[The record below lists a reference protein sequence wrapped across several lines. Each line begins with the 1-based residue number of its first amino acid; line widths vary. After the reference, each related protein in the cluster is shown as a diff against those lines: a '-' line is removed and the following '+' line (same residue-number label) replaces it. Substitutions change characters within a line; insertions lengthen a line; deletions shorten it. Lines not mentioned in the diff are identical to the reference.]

1 LQIFL
6 HLFGILEKNTYLCV
20 SNNERD
26 MSKKT
31 SELRSELV
39 TKIWDFLESREITTL
54 EAFEVSEGNAPV
66 VAYDPSDLE
75 DNFTLDRLVVDTEFG
90 TITVEGSNSN
100 SNDEWEIN
108 DISLDCIEAIADWL
122 DEYEEEIDELCSEED
137 DEDEELPDEDCET
150 IDKIKKLFN
159 QLSSYGK
166 VSLMC
171 TLYYDMYDGEKDQFL
186 RETDNG

>member
-1 LQIFL
+1 M
-6 HLFGILEKNTYLCV
+6 G
-20 SNNERD
+20 
-26 MSKKT
+26 KKT
-31 SELRSELV
+31 ADLRYELV
-39 TKIWDFLESREITTL
+39 AKIWDFVSSRNITTL
-54 EAFEVSEGNAPV
+54 EASEVSEGDTPV
-66 VAYDPSDLE
+66 VANDPSDLE

-100 SNDEWEIN
+100 SNDEWEIH
-108 DISLDCIEAIADWL
+108 DVDLECIEAIADWL
-122 DEYEEEIDELCSEED
+122 EDYEEEIDELLEE
-137 DEDEELPDEDCET
+137 DEDEELSDEDCET
-150 IDKIKKLFN
+150 IDKIKDLFN

>member
-1 LQIFL
+1 
-6 HLFGILEKNTYLCV
+6 
-20 SNNERD
+20 

-39 TKIWDFLESREITTL
+39 TKIWDFLNSRDITTL
-54 EAFEVSEGNAPV
+54 EACEVSEGDTPV

-108 DISLDCIEAIADWL
+108 DIPLDCIEAIADWL
-122 DEYEEEIDELCSEED
+122 DDYEEEIDELLEEEE
-137 DEDEELPDEDCET
+137 DEDEELSDEDCEL
-150 IDKIKKLFN
+150 IDSIKTMFNKL
-159 QLSSYGK
+159 SGYGK

-171 TLYYDMYDGEKDQFL
+171 TLYYEMYDGEKDQFL

>member
-1 LQIFL
+1 M
-6 HLFGILEKNTYLCV
+6 G
-20 SNNERD
+20 
-26 MSKKT
+26 KKT
-31 SELRSELV
+31 ADLRSELV
-39 TKIWDFLESREITTL
+39 TKIWDFLYNREITTL
-54 EAFEVSEGNAPV
+54 EACEVSEGDTPV

-108 DISLDCIEAIADWL
+108 DIPLDCIEAIADWL
-122 DEYEEEIDELCSEED
+122 EDYEEEIDELLEEEE
-137 DEDEELPDEDCET
+137 DEDEELSDEDCEL
-150 IDKIKKLFN
+150 IDSIKTMFNKL
-159 QLSSYGK
+159 SGYGK

-171 TLYYDMYDGEKDQFL
+171 TLYYEMYDGEKYQFL

>member
-1 LQIFL
+1 M
-6 HLFGILEKNTYLCV
+6 G
-20 SNNERD
+20 
-26 MSKKT
+26 KKT
-31 SELRSELV
+31 ADLRYELV
-39 TKIWDFLESREITTL
+39 AKIWDFVSSRNITTL
-54 EAFEVSEGNAPV
+54 EASEVSEGDTPV
-66 VAYDPSDLE
+66 VANDPSDLE

-100 SNDEWEIN
+100 SNDEWEIH
-108 DISLDCIEAIADWL
+108 DIDLECIEAIADWL
-122 DEYEEEIDELCSEED
+122 EDYEEEIDELLEE
-137 DEDEELPDEDCET
+137 DEDEELSDEDCET
-150 IDKIKKLFN
+150 IDKIKDLFN

>member
-1 LQIFL
+1 M
-6 HLFGILEKNTYLCV
+6 G
-20 SNNERD
+20 
-26 MSKKT
+26 KKT
-31 SELRSELV
+31 ADLRYELV
-39 TKIWDFLESREITTL
+39 AKIWDFVSSRNITTL
-54 EAFEVSEGNAPV
+54 EASEVSEGDTPV
-66 VAYDPSDLE
+66 VANDPSDLE

-108 DISLDCIEAIADWL
+108 DIPLDCIEAIADWL
-122 DEYEEEIDELCSEED
+122 EDYEEEIDELLEE
-137 DEDEELPDEDCET
+137 DEDEELSDEDCET
-150 IDKIKKLFN
+150 IDKIKDLFN